1 MKTIAQQIKWDFEA
15 NGSLKI
21 TAKNGFTIYFENPSG
36 YWATRN
42 YDSRGNCTYFEDTDR
57 RWEKREYDSQRN
69 CIYYEDSDGKI
80 VDNRPKPCENKIVEI
95 DGIKYKLTK
104 A

>member
-21 TAKNGFTIYFENPSG
+21 TAKNGFTIYFENSNG
-36 YWATRN
+36 YWET
-42 YDSRGNCTYFEDTDR
+42 
-57 RWEKREYDSQRN
+57 REYDSDGYQISYEDSKGYWVKTKYDEKGIR
-69 CIYYEDSDGKI
+69 IYFEDSDGRI
-80 VDNRPKPCENKIVEI
+80 EDDIPKLCENKIVEI
-95 DGIKYKLTK
+95 DGIKYKLVK